1 MKWLKHHKATIAMLV
16 LSVLVVFIGIAF
28 MFADFENNKQTILAL
43 TPIWCFLPLAIII
56 ERVAYKI
63 KKHKEQK

>member
-1 MKWLKHHKATIAMLV
+1 MLILCV
-16 LSVLVVFIGIAF
+16 LIVCIGIAF
-28 MFADFENNKQTILAL
+28 MFADFDNNKQTMLAL
-43 TPIWCFLPLAIII
+43 TPIWCFLPFAVII

>member
-1 MKWLKHHKATIAMLV
+1 MKWLKHHKATIAMLILCV
-16 LSVLVVFIGIAF
+16 LIVCIGVAF
-28 MFADFENNKQTILAL
+28 VFADFDNNKQTMLAL
-43 TPIWCFLPLAIII
+43 TPIWGCLPLAVII

>member
-16 LSVLVVFIGIAF
+16 LSVLFVFIGIAF
-28 MFADFENNKQTILAL
+28 MFADFENNKQTMLAL